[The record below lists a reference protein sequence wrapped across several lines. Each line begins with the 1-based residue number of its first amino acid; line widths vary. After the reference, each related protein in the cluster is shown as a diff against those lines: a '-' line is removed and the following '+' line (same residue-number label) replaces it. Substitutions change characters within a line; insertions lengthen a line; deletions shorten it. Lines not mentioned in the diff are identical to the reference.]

1 LESKAFL
8 LGFWKNYEELEE
20 SISIPELVAI
30 LEAKSKEEYDTKKF
44 FAAIQGVD
52 IDQNNSSE
60 SQKAWERM
68 KAKAFSKGKTTDP
81 DDIVSLS
88 GTAAKKAGFGIGE
101 GLDYEVID

>member
-1 LESKAFL
+1 ME
-8 LGFWKNYEELEE
+8 N

-30 LEAKSKEEYDTKKF
+30 IEAKNKQEYEERKF

-52 IDQNNSSE
+52 MDKQNSSE
-60 SQKAWERM
+60 GQEAWERI
-68 KAKAFSKGKTTDP
+68 KAKAFSGGKTTSP